1 MTERQH
7 GETETAFAVQIVSKT
22 QIIIRISRIKKK
34 DKDMM
39 DSQSI
44 SKKRIGQNNPMFVT
58 TRLYD
63 KLLIYLTTLFL
74 PKSSQVVRKLKL

>member
-1 MTERQH
+1 
-7 GETETAFAVQIVSKT
+7 
-22 QIIIRISRIKKK
+22 
-34 DKDMM
+34 MM

-74 PKSSQVVRKLKL
+74 PKSSQVVSKTQIIIRISRKRHDE

>member
-7 GETETAFAVQIVSKT
+7 GETETALAVQIVSKT

-39 DSQSI
+39 DSPSVT
-44 SKKRIGQNNPMFVT
+44 KKRISQNNYMFV

-63 KLLIYLTTLFL
+63 KLLIY
-74 PKSSQVVRKLKL
+74 